1 MTSASIFRQEDRK
14 RPARD
19 LSGRGPP
26 PANLG
31 PAGTRLWQAVLADD
45 EMILDAGGLALLE
58 QIVFSY
64 ERAERLQ
71 AAARRR
77 GGRFIRT
84 SNC

>member
-1 MTSASIFRQEDRK
+1 
-14 RPARD
+14 
-19 LSGRGPP
+19 
-26 PANLG
+26 
-31 PAGTRLWQAVLADD
+31 LWQAVLADD